1 MSEVIVIIGDV
12 EHGARVTAKG
22 NVIILGELKG
32 TVTAGAAGNDQAV
45 ILAFSMSPLQ
55 LRIADHTSRFNEKNR
70 RFGKGTMMASVEEG
84 KLKIFPLKK
93 PFLSSLLD
101 I

>member
-1 MSEVIVIIGDV
+1 M
-12 EHGARVTAKG
+12 
-22 NVIILGELKG
+22 IILGELKG

>member
-1 MSEVIVIIGDV
+1 M
-12 EHGARVTAKG
+12 
-22 NVIILGELKG
+22 IILGELTG

-55 LRIADHTSRFNEKNR
+55 LRIGDHTSRFNEKNR
-70 RFGKGTMMASVEEG
+70 RLGKGTMIASVEEG
-84 KLKIFPLKK
+84 ELKILPLKK
-93 PFLSSLLD
+93 PFLGSLLK